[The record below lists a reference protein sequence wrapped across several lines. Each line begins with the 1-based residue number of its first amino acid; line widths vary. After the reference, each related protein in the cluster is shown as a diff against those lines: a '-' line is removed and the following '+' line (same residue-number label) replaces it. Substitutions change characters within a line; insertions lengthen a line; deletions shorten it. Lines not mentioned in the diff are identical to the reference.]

1 MRTLIRRAALAA
13 LAVALAGGLAACD
26 DTTESTQ
33 TGYRGTGMVQLSTTE
48 TKAALAAANVVPEPQ
63 PPASN
68 DGPRAR
74 ELYQN
79 VQVLGDLSDEEFN
92 RTMAAITEWI
102 APDTGCEYC
111 HNVENLA
118 EDSKYTKIVAR
129 KMLEMTR
136 HINTAWE
143 AHVGQTGVTCYT
155 CHRGNAVPANV
166 WTKNPGAPEARGMA
180 RTETGQ
186 NHPATVA
193 GLASLPYDP
202 FTTLYGDPTGI
213 RVQSKVA
220 LPPGSG
226 KSIQQTEKTYSL
238 MVHMSEGL
246 GVNCT
251 FCHNSRD
258 FANWPDSNPQR
269 VTAWH
274 GIRMVS
280 DVNATYIDP
289 LASVFP
295 DNRKGPLGDPAKA
308 NCTTCHQGANKPLLG
323 VSMLKDYLASLKP
336 TAVADTAPAAAAPAA
351 TPAPTN

>member
-1 MRTLIRRAALAA
+1 MRILKKGASFA
-13 LAVALAGGLAACD
+13 LAVLAVGALAACD
-26 DTTESTQ
+26 DKTESTQ
-33 TGYRGTGMVQLSTTE
+33 TGYRGTGMVQLSTTARN
-48 TKAALAAANVVPEPQ
+48 AALTAANVVPEAQ
-63 PPASN
+63 PEASQE
-68 DGPRAR
+68 GPRAK

-92 RTMAAITEWI
+92 RTMAAITEWVS
-102 APDTGCEYC
+102 PDAGCEYC

-136 HINTAWE
+136 HINATWT
-143 AHVGQTGVTCYT
+143 AHVAQTGVTCYT
-155 CHRGNAVPANV
+155 CHRGNPVPANV
-166 WTKNPGAPEARGMA
+166 WYKDTGAREARGMA

-186 NHPATVA
+186 NHPSTVA
-193 GLASLPYDP
+193 GLSSMPFDP

-213 RVQSKVA
+213 RVQSNKM

-269 VTAWH
+269 VTAWY

-280 DVNATYIDP
+280 DVNASYITALSD
-289 LASVFP
+289 VFP
-295 DNRKGPLGDPAKA
+295 ANRKGPHGDPAKT
-308 NCTTCHQGANKPLLG
+308 NCATCHQGASKPLLG
-323 VSMLKDYLASLKP
+323 ANMLKDYLAALKP
-336 TAVADTAPAAAAPAA
+336 TEAAAPAA